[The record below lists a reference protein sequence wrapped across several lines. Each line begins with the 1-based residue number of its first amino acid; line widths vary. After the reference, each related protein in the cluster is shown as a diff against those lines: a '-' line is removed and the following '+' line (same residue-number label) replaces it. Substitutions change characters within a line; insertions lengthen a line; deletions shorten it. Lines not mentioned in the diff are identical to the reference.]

1 MQSLRNCGK
10 CQEIVVSPVPDDDL
24 LGDGSGQPVF
34 EGFSNSQADRNR
46 PRANHWI
53 SVLQAAKRGLL
64 GRLMSSCLWCRG
76 GVGFVLA
83 LSNFVFRKPGILS
96 TSWS

>member
-24 LGDGSGQPVF
+24 LWDGSGQPVF

-64 GRLMSSCLWCRG
+64 ARSLGSPDVVVPLVPG
-76 GVGFVLA
+76 GGGGGGSA
-83 LSNFVFRKPGILS
+83 LS
-96 TSWS
+96 